1 MSPAKIP
8 RPAAEL
14 AADAIAVRDSTI
26 PAAYRLPK
34 NTQLP
39 KNVTTVLESSGI
51 LSAAELAIVDLD
63 ATRLAEAIAARKYS
77 AVEVTTAYVKAASV
91 AQQVTNCLV
100 ELFAAEALERAAE
113 LDAEF
118 ERTGKVTGPFHG
130 VPVSIKDHLDVKG
143 HDSPSGFLDMIGNVA
158 KEDAHMVEILR
169 NAGAVFYCKTTNPQS
184 LMHLETECY
193 LGVTASPWNT
203 DLTAGGS
210 SGGEGALI
218 GMKGSPIGIGTDIGG
233 SVRSP
238 AAACGIYS
246 FKPSV
251 RRLPYGGANIPV
263 GPAGY
268 EGILGT
274 HGPMARGVDDLEK
287 YMRLVAS
294 TEPWKRDPTVV
305 SDPPSLDVK
314 PWREVTPK
322 RLRVGILRDDGV
334 VRPVAPIRRA
344 LDAAVAKLKASGDFD
359 VVDYAPFR
367 SADNWEIISALYW
380 PDNGKAVYDHIA
392 GTGERVVPLTEW
404 IISQAGGRQRSTE
417 ELWQLVARRDAF
429 RSAFAAHWQAAG
441 IDILLT
447 PVGPSPAPAHNTA
460 RYWNY
465 TSFWNLVN
473 YPAVVFPTGAHVDPA
488 TDAEDGAYSPRND
501 AEAYVYDCYDAAQSE
516 AAPLCLQTVGYIGYE
531 EETLWATK
539 KIVEAIQ
546 K

>member
-14 AADAIAVRDSTI
+14 AAEAIAVRDSTI

-34 NTQLP
+34 GTVLP
-39 KNVTTVLESSGI
+39 KNVTTVLATCGL

-63 ATRLAEAIAARKYS
+63 ATRLAEAVAARTYT
-77 AVEVTTAYVKAASV
+77 AVEVATAYVKAAAV
-91 AQQVTNCLV
+91 AQQTTNCLV
-100 ELFAAEALERAAE
+100 ELFAAEALERAAF
-113 LDAEF
+113 LDAEL
-118 ERTGKVTGPFHG
+118 ERTGSVVGPFHG

-143 HDSPSGFLDMIGNVA
+143 HDSPSGFLDMVGNVA
-158 KEDAHMVEILR
+158 TEDAHMVQILR
-169 NAGAVFYCKTTNPQS
+169 EAGAVFYCKTTNPQS

-274 HGPMARGVDDLEK
+274 HGPMARSVDDLEK
-287 YMRLVAS
+287 YMRLVAAS
-294 TEPWKRDPTVV
+294 EPWRKDPT
-305 SDPPSLDVK
+305 LDVK
-314 PWREVTPK
+314 PWREVQPK
-322 RLRVGILRDDGV
+322 RLRVGVLRDDGV
-334 VRPVAPIRRA
+334 VRPTAPIRRA
-344 LDAAVAKLKASGDFD
+344 LDAAVEKLRASGEFD

-367 SADNWEIISALYW
+367 SAENWEIISALYW

-392 GTGERVVPLTEW
+392 GTGERVVPLTQW

-417 ELWQLVARRDAF
+417 ELWALVARRDAF
-429 RSAFAAHWQAAG
+429 RAAFAAHWAAAG

-447 PVGPSPAPAHNTA
+447 PVGPSPAPQHGTA
-460 RYWNY
+460 KYWNY

-473 YPAVVFPTGAHVDPA
+473 YPAVVFPTGAHVEPA
-488 TDAEDGAYSPRND
+488 LDAEEQGYAPRND
-501 AEAYVYDCYDAAQSE
+501 AEAYVYDTYDAAV
-516 AAPLCLQTVGYIGYE
+516 AADAPLCLQTVGYIGYE

-539 KIVEAIQ
+539 KIVGVIQ

>member
-14 AADAIAVRDSTI
+14 AAEAIAVRDSTI

-34 NTQLP
+34 NTKLA
-39 KNVTTVLESSGI
+39 KNVTGVLSTSGI
-51 LSAAELAIVDLD
+51 LSAAELAIVELD
-63 ATRLAEAIAARKYS
+63 ATRLAEALAARKYT
-77 AVEVTTAYVKAASV
+77 AVEVTTAYVKAAAI

-100 ELFAAEALERAAE
+100 ELFAPEALERAAW
-113 LDAEF
+113 LDAEL
-118 ERTGKVTGPFHG
+118 ERTGVPVGPFHG

-158 KEDAHMVEILR
+158 TEDAYMVEILR

-218 GMKGSPIGIGTDIGG
+218 GMKGSPLGIGTDIGG

-263 GPAGY
+263 GPAGW

-274 HGPMARGVDDLEK
+274 HGPMGRSVDDLEK

-294 TEPWKRDPTVV
+294 TEPWKRDPT
-305 SDPPSLDVK
+305 LDVK
-314 PWREVTPK
+314 PWREVQPK
-322 RLRVGILRDDGV
+322 RLRVGVLYDDGV
-334 VRPVAPIRRA
+334 VRPVAPVRRA
-344 LDAAVAKLKASGDFD
+344 LDTAVSKLRQSGAFD
-359 VVDYAPFR
+359 VVEYAPYR

-392 GTGERVVPLTEW
+392 GSGERVLPLTEW
-404 IISQAGGRQRSTE
+404 IIGQAGDRERSRE
-417 ELWQLVARRDAF
+417 ELWDLVARRDAF
-429 RSAFAAHWQAAG
+429 RAAFAAHWQATG
-441 IDILLT
+441 MDILLT
-447 PVGPSPAPAHNTA
+447 PVGPTPAPAHGTA

-488 TDAEDGAYSPRND
+488 KDAEAAAYTPRND
-501 AEAYVYDCYDAAQSE
+501 AEADVYDSFDAAASVD
-516 AAPLCLQTVGYIGYE
+516 APLCLQTVGYIGYE

-539 KIVEAIQ
+539 QIVEVIQ